1 METCRSHTR
10 RLVAAATELPPN
22 AHAPGGDEPTLPR
35 AARRLASIDVGTLGE
50 AGASASND
58 ADANANL
65 AIDLA
70 VDLATAVPRWLEAIA
85 DRMAVTLS
93 PTLATAERAWD
104 QADHVRLLDGALRAE
119 VGQLLTAARL
129 ASDTGLGLL
138 CRLAL
143 DATLGWIDLFERR
156 LATLLR
162 LRMRQGA
169 PLIVDERP
177 FLDVEPVVRQLASQL
192 RGVRSAS

>member
-22 AHAPGGDEPTLPR
+22 ANAPCGDEPSSLASSSSGAPR
-35 AARRLASIDVGTLGE
+35 AARRLAAVDLGDVE
-50 AGASASND
+50 ANG
-58 ADANANL
+58 L
-65 AIDLA
+65 EHQ
-70 VDLATAVPRWLEAIA
+70 VDLATAVPRWLDAIA
-85 DRMAVTLS
+85 DRMATSLS

-119 VGQLLTAARL
+119 LGQLLTAARL

-143 DATLGWIDLFERR
+143 DATLPGGTVVDRFTAWAEPGMRV
-156 LATLLR
+156 ALR
-162 LRMRQGA
+162 DGSHG
-169 PLIVDERP
+169 IVAA
-177 FLDVEPVVRQLASQL
+177 DVALVWGGTCAVGTVTA
-192 RGVRSAS
+192 VTSAG

>member
-22 AHAPGGDEPTLPR
+22 ANAPCGDEPSSLASSSSGAPR
-35 AARRLASIDVGTLGE
+35 AARRLAAVDLGDVE
-50 AGASASND
+50 ANG
-58 ADANANL
+58 L
-65 AIDLA
+65 EHQ
-70 VDLATAVPRWLEAIA
+70 VDLATAVPRWLDAIA
-85 DRMAVTLS
+85 DRMATSLS

-119 VGQLLTAARL
+119 LGQLLTAARL

-143 DATLGWIDLFERR
+143 DATLGWIELFERR

-169 PLIVDERP
+169 PLLVEGRP
-177 FLDVEPVVRQLASQL
+177 FLDVEPVLRQLATQL
-192 RGVRSAS
+192 RTVRSAA

>member
-22 AHAPGGDEPTLPR
+22 ANAPGGDEPTLPR
-35 AARRLASIDVGTLGE
+35 AARRLAAIELSALGALGAGNG
-50 AGASASND
+50 AGAN
-58 ADANANL
+58 ADL
-65 AIDLA
+65 AI
-70 VDLATAVPRWLEAIA
+70 DLATAVPRWLEAIA
-85 DRMAVTLS
+85 DRMAASLS
-93 PTLATAERAWD
+93 PMLATAERAWD
-104 QADHVRLLDGALRAE
+104 QAGHVRLLDGALRAE
-119 VGQLLTAARL
+119 LGDLLTAARL

-143 DATLGWIDLFERR
+143 DATLGWVELFERR

-169 PLIVDERP
+169 PLLVDGRP
-177 FLDVEPVVRQLASQL
+177 FLDVEPVVRQLATQL
-192 RGVRSAS
+192 RAVRSAA